1 MRSSDGFRNWSI
13 LIPINIGAVT
23 AALVILEGIGQ
34 HTAVGTDAEVI
45 RRIGSQDDTTRHGE
59 AVEVA
64 TDVAGGGGNALV
76 IEVVARSERDVPLVG
91 GLDAARNIHTMAEG
105 EGIAHRTDVDILG
118 AVFGNGIVPR
128 HIERPWN
135 LEGHISVEVLLGLLG
150 NLLLRRFIR
159 IVVSIVIIVILPLS
173 VLVVL
178 FRAEPLL
185 EGLVVEGVRES
196 VTHTLEASEA
206 PV

>member
-45 RRIGSQDDTTRHGE
+45 RRVGSQDDTTRHGE

-91 GLDAARNIHTMAEG
+91 GFDAARNIHTMAEG

-135 LEGHISVEVLLGLLG
+135 LEGHISVEVLLGLLH
-150 NLLLRRFIR
+150 LLLLGG
-159 IVVSIVIIVILPLS
+159 IVGHLIGIVLILIVIHILAVI
-173 VLVVL
+173 L

>member
-1 MRSSDGFRNWSI
+1 MRISDGFRNWSI

-23 AALVILEGIGQ
+23 AALVILESVGQ
-34 HTAVGTDAEVI
+34 HAAVGTDAEVVAGVW
-45 RRIGSQDDTTRHGE
+45 RKDDTARHGE

-76 IEVVARSERDVPLVG
+76 IEVIARSERDVPLVG

-105 EGIAHRTDVDILG
+105 KGIAHRTDVDILG

-128 HIERPWN
+128 HIERPGN
-135 LEGHISVEVLLGLLG
+135 LERHISVEVLLGLLG
-150 NLLLRRFIR
+150 NLLLRRFIG